1 MPDLTIDAASTAL
14 VLIDLQRGIAAGTTL
29 PNAAADVVVRAARLA
44 AACRARGVAVVLVH
58 VDPGPNGVL
67 FPRPVADQPRPP
79 MQITPEFSEFDPA
92 LGRDPSDV
100 VVTKHQPN
108 AFYGTDLEI
117 QLRRR
122 GVRTILLGG
131 ISTNVGV
138 EATAR
143 GAHERGF
150 EQVFVPD
157 VMAAR
162 EADLHEHSVRRIF
175 PTLGRVRRLDVVLAA
190 LEPKARGPG
199 GVPNGRRDRVVTELG
214 VIHTEDRATLTTTA
228 HPRPVMRRTAFLLV
242 LSSLLVIPA
251 VGHAQGYPGG
261 AGGGRGGRAGRS
273 MGGEPGVG
281 DREQGPSSAD
291 MAKRMEEMASLGDA
305 VHKVPDLSG
314 TQKDSIK
321 ALEKRYGEV
330 FKSYGIALRNQ
341 IDSAR
346 AQGGMPDMRAMGL
359 LRLQADSVRDVELA
373 AARAQLTTDAQRQ
386 KFDQNVVEM
395 REKKA
400 KREEEMRSRRGMG
413 GGMGGGMRPPR

>member
-1 MPDLTIDAASTAL
+1 
-14 VLIDLQRGIAAGTTL
+14 
-29 PNAAADVVVRAARLA
+29 
-44 AACRARGVAVVLVH
+44 
-58 VDPGPNGVL
+58 
-67 FPRPVADQPRPP
+67 
-79 MQITPEFSEFDPA
+79 
-92 LGRDPSDV
+92 
-100 VVTKHQPN
+100 
-108 AFYGTDLEI
+108 
-117 QLRRR
+117 
-122 GVRTILLGG
+122 
-131 ISTNVGV
+131 
-138 EATAR
+138 
-143 GAHERGF
+143 
-150 EQVFVPD
+150 
-157 VMAAR
+157 
-162 EADLHEHSVRRIF
+162 
-175 PTLGRVRRLDVVLAA
+175 
-190 LEPKARGPG
+190 
-199 GVPNGRRDRVVTELG
+199 
-214 VIHTEDRATLTTTA
+214 
-228 HPRPVMRRTAFLLV
+228 MRRTAFLLV

-373 AARAQLTTDAQRQ
+373 TARAQLTTDAQRQ

-400 KREEEMRSRRGMG
+400 KREEEMGRRRGMG
-413 GGMGGGMRPPR
+413 GGMGGGMRPR